1 MFDKKNSIPNRQNQ
15 VFPQKLNYAAEKI
28 KSLPQ
33 KHNTQIKKTE
43 TLYIKFVKSVPEE
56 QINDQIIRV
65 CEFYNLYIQAERER
79 ERERIVP
86 KEVPDELALKTATT
100 AISRSLCL

>member
-43 TLYIKFVKSVPEE
+43 TLYTKVVKSVPEV
-56 QINDQIIRV
+56 QINNQIIRV
-65 CEFYNLYIQAERER
+65 VNSIIYIYRQRERER
-79 ERERIVP
+79 ERENSTEGSAR
-86 KEVPDELALKTATT
+86 
-100 AISRSLCL
+100 

>member
-1 MFDKKNSIPNRQNQ
+1 MLFRS
-15 VFPQKLNYAAEKI
+15 
-28 KSLPQ
+28 
-33 KHNTQIKKTE
+33 
-43 TLYIKFVKSVPEE
+43 IKFVKSVPEE

-100 AISRSLCL
+100 AIARSLCL

>member
-79 ERERIVP
+79 ERER
-86 KEVPDELALKTATT
+86 ENSTEGSA
-100 AISRSLCL
+100 R